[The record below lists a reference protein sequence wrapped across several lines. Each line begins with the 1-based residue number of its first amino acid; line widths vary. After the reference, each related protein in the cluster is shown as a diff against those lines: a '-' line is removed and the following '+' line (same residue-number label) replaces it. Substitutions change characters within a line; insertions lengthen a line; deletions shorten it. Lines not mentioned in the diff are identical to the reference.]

1 MGVDDAQAPDLPK
14 EAAPDPSKEETRAEG
29 PPTGCYRA
37 ESKVGQTQRVR
48 RPAAGAAAATEE
60 ATRKRRKY
68 LRRRPI
74 HEKERG
80 KRAIA

>member
-1 MGVDDAQAPDLPK
+1 MTLRRLTLRKRRRLTPQRERPGLRVHRP
-14 EAAPDPSKEETRAEG
+14 AAISMVP
-29 PPTGCYRA
+29 

-48 RPAAGAAAATEE
+48 RPAAEAAAAAQE

-68 LRRRPI
+68 LRRRPL
-74 HEKERG
+74 HEKEKG